1 MDTPTIWIIVLCVV
15 LVIVILLLF
24 QCWSKINRTSG
35 FESPGEKSFAL
46 QMAAIGTPNYNLRL
60 RGATAAGASADSAVS
75 QLAKKEGLE
84 AALVGASSPEPGT
97 SRDMPVEGT
106 LSPVRRGAFDYQEF
120 LVNTAIDDATKK
132 THAEFVYDLPLRSS
146 TASMAVERDDRMD
159 LNSWTGLRR
168 PVYNSPAQSQ
178 PESRQVSSESPDQMP
193 SNSQFVVI

>member
-24 QCWSKINRTSG
+24 QCWSKINKTSG

-46 QMAAIGTPNYNLRL
+46 QMAAIGTPNYNLKL
-60 RGATAAGASADSAVS
+60 RGTDSAVS

-146 TASMAVERDDRMD
+146 TASMAVERDDRID
-159 LNSWTGLRR
+159 LNSWVGLRR
-168 PVYNSPAQSQ
+168 AVYNSPAQSQ